1 MEAARLVKKGLV
13 NKAQE
18 QGEAKNISEKLQ
30 LTWAI
35 VSDWYLEQQAG
46 SQLLNSICPVAQYNL
61 SFKH

>member
-30 LTWAI
+30 LT
-35 VSDWYLEQQAG
+35 
-46 SQLLNSICPVAQYNL
+46 
-61 SFKH
+61 